1 MSCTALILVR
11 NCRIVFS
18 EGYLN
23 LGMKQLTYKADIS
36 APAKIVWDTML
47 GAETYKV
54 WTAVAWPDSRY
65 IGEMGPN
72 NEIRFV
78 GNDGS
83 GTMARITTYQPYKR
97 VVFEHIVILLPGG
110 IQDRES
116 DMAKT
121 WIGSIEQYAFAEN
134 AGVTELVVT
143 MTINPKWEAMFNN
156 DWSKALAKLKEICEG

>member
-1 MSCTALILVR
+1 
-11 NCRIVFS
+11 
-18 EGYLN
+18 

-47 GAETYKV
+47 GPETYKV
-54 WTAVAWPDSRY
+54 WTAVAWPDSHY

-78 GNDGS
+78 DS
-83 GTMARITTYQPYKR
+83 GGAGTRAGITKYQPHEL
-97 VVFEHIVILLPGG
+97 VVFEHMVILLPGG
-110 IQDRES
+110 AEDRES

-121 WIGSIEQYAFAEN
+121 WIGSIEQYAFSEN
-134 AGVTELVVT
+134 AGVTEVVVT

-156 DWSKALAKLKEICEG
+156 DWPKALAKLKEICEG